1 MNLISLKKC
10 ITIVFLLFG
19 TVSLL
24 AQSPERMSYQSI
36 VRNTNGELVAD
47 VTVGVKVSI
56 VKDSGT
62 GTVVYEETFVGNTN
76 ENGLLTLEIGG
87 GVPVTGTFSGI
98 NWGTGIYFVK
108 TETDP
113 NGGTNYTITGIGQLL
128 SVPYAFYAST
138 SSNQGKTTIILTG
151 DITDAEATEQIDRE
165 LGYNTENIIISETTQ
180 LTTVDFT
187 GATNLLSITISEN
200 TALTEVRFSTLKT
213 VFKEFM
219 INSNLAL
226 TSLDFP
232 MLRKVDGIVW
242 TISSNPVL
250 TSISFPLFEKFERS
264 ALTIS
269 SNDTLTQVNFPVA
282 TKMGGLN
289 INSNPVLTAFNAP
302 QVTDMKGVVGIQANP
317 NFTTLNLGSLQIAQG
332 VSISNTSLTSVAF
345 PQLTSLSTNFYLDN
359 NPTLQSV
366 SLPLLNNSV
375 ISIANSPLFSSL
387 NLDGLI
393 TGSLSIGGS
402 GMTSFSLPPNFI
414 HAGTIDFRGN
424 NNLISL
430 SLIGIQ
436 TINESI
442 IVAVNP
448 TLTSITFPEAVDFTT
463 VFSSSNINLENNALT
478 SASVNDILQKMLT
491 AIPLANKSITLNDQT
506 PPAPPTGQGLI
517 DKQTLIDNNN
527 TVVTD

>member
-10 ITIVFLLFG
+10 ITIVFFLFG

-36 VRNTNGELVAD
+36 IRNTNGELVAD
-47 VTVGVKVSI
+47 TTVGVKVSI
-56 VKDSGT
+56 LKDSGT

-113 NGGTNYTITGIGQLL
+113 SGGTNYTITGIGQLL
-128 SVPYAFYAST
+128 SVPYAFYSST

-151 DITDAEATEQIDRE
+151 DITDADAAEQIDRE

-180 LTTVDFT
+180 LTTADFT

-200 TALTEVRFSTLKT
+200 TALTTLNFSTLKT
-213 VFKEFM
+213 VFKEFI
-219 INSNLAL
+219 INNNLAL
-226 TSLDFP
+226 TNVDFP
-232 MLRKVDGIVW
+232 LLKRVDGTEW
-242 TISSNPVL
+242 LISSNPVL
-250 TSISFPLFEKFERS
+250 TSLSFPLFEKFERS
-264 ALTIS
+264 ALTIN

-289 INSNPVLTAFNAP
+289 INSNPILTAFNAP
-302 QVTDMKGVVGIQANP
+302 QVTVMKGVVGIQANP
-317 NFTTLNLGSLQIAQG
+317 NFTTLNFGSLQTAQG
-332 VSISNTSLTSVAF
+332 VSISNTSLTSLAF
-345 PQLTSLSTNFYLDN
+345 PQLTSLSTNFDLDN

-414 HAGTIDFRGN
+414 NAGTIDFRGN
-424 NNLISL
+424 NDLISL

-436 TINESI
+436 KITQSI
-442 IVAVNP
+442 TVAVNP
-448 TLTSITFPEAVDFTT
+448 SLTSITFPEAVDFTT
-463 VFSSSNINLENNALT
+463 EFSSSNVNLQNNALT

-491 AIPLANKSITLNDQT
+491 AVPLSNKSIILTDQT
-506 PPAPPTGQGLI
+506 PSAPPTGQGLI

-527 TVVTD
+527 TVITD

>member
-1 MNLISLKKC
+1 MNSISLKKC
-10 ITIVFLLFG
+10 MSIVFFLIG
-19 TVSLL
+19 SMSLL
-24 AQSPERMSYQSI
+24 AQSPQRMSYQSI

-47 VTVGVKVSI
+47 ATVGVKVSI

-87 GVPVTGTFSGI
+87 GVPITGTFSGI
-98 NWGTGIYFVK
+98 NWGRGIYFVK

-113 NGGTNYTITGIGQLL
+113 NGGTNYTITGLGQLL

-151 DITDAEATEQIDRE
+151 DITDADAAEQIDRE
-165 LGYNTENIIISETTQ
+165 LGYNTENVIISETTQ
-180 LTTVDFT
+180 LTTADFT

-200 TALTEVRFSTLKT
+200 IALTTLNFSTLKT
-213 VFKEFM
+213 VFKEFI
-219 INSNLAL
+219 INNNLAL
-226 TSLDFP
+226 TNVDFP
-232 MLRKVDGIVW
+232 ILKKVDGIEW
-242 TISSNPVL
+242 NISGNPVL
-250 TSISFPLFEKFERS
+250 TSLSFPLFEKFERS

-302 QVTDMKGVVGIQANP
+302 QVTDMKGVVGIQDNP
-317 NFTTLNLGSLQIAQG
+317 NFTALNLGSLQTAQG

-345 PQLTSLSTNFYLDN
+345 PQLTSLSTDFYLHN

-375 ISIANSPLFSSL
+375 INIANSPLFSSL
-387 NLDGLI
+387 SLDGFI

-424 NNLISL
+424 NDLISL

-436 TINESI
+436 KITQSI
-442 IVAVNP
+442 TVAVNP
-448 TLTSITFPEAVDFTT
+448 SLTSITFPEAVDFTT
-463 VFSSSNINLENNALT
+463 EFSSSNINLQNNALT

-491 AIPLANKSITLNDQT
+491 AVPLSNKSIILTNQS
-506 PPAPPTGQGLI
+506 PPAPPIGQGLI

-527 TVVTD
+527 TVNTD

>member
-1 MNLISLKKC
+1 
-10 ITIVFLLFG
+10 
-19 TVSLL
+19 
-24 AQSPERMSYQSI
+24 
-36 VRNTNGELVAD
+36 
-47 VTVGVKVSI
+47 
-56 VKDSGT
+56 
-62 GTVVYEETFVGNTN
+62 
-76 ENGLLTLEIGG
+76 
-87 GVPVTGTFSGI
+87 
-98 NWGTGIYFVK
+98 
-108 TETDP
+108 
-113 NGGTNYTITGIGQLL
+113 
-128 SVPYAFYAST
+128 
-138 SSNQGKTTIILTG
+138 
-151 DITDAEATEQIDRE
+151 
-165 LGYNTENIIISETTQ
+165 
-180 LTTVDFT
+180 
-187 GATNLLSITISEN
+187 
-200 TALTEVRFSTLKT
+200 
-213 VFKEFM
+213 
-219 INSNLAL
+219 L
-226 TSLDFP
+226 TSL
-232 MLRKVDGIVW
+232 
-242 TISSNPVL
+242 
-250 TSISFPLFEKFERS
+250 SFPLFEKFERS
-264 ALTIS
+264 ALTIN

-302 QVTDMKGVVGIQANP
+302 QVTVMEGVVGIQANP
-317 NFTTLNLGSLQIAQG
+317 NFTTLNFGSLQTAQG
-332 VSISNTSLTSVAF
+332 VSISNTSLASIAF

-359 NPTLQSV
+359 NPALQSV
-366 SLPLLNNSV
+366 SLPLLNNS
-375 ISIANSPLFSSL
+375 IINIANSPLFSSL

-463 VFSSSNINLENNALT
+463 EFSSSNINLQNNALT

-491 AIPLANKSITLNDQT
+491 ALPLSNKSIILTNQT

-527 TVVTD
+527 TVNTD